1 MVSGFQACN
10 FYNSPRACRLGTSE
24 RRSTNQL
31 CLVGLYSWQLT
42 QVNPQVTQLEVRKVR
57 NVFKL
62 HQLNLHNVFFAE
74 KAPKSALSRWLGVE
88 VHRRK
93 KPIMLITACRVH
105 EASTNSK
112 QAQEIHYLVTMS
124 SGCFKGECRCQRRM
138 QMCHTHS
145 SHAPKRK
152 GKVKGNK
159 HMNLLKKLVRVPIS
173 FKTQCSDC
181 TNYSVKHCETVSSTK
196 GAQRSSSGRHLKN
209 RMHLLEF
216 AKKDASRSEICR
228 VCSRGA
234 FADLLPSV
242 SCKGGRSYHLERT
255 SDKVEHSLVKCI
267 SSSPYFQLQ
276 MPKTAQ
282 GHLSVQ
288 T

>member
-42 QVNPQVTQLEVRKVR
+42 QVNTQVTQLEVRKVR

-112 QAQEIHYLVTMS
+112 QAQGIHYLVTMS
-124 SGCFKGECRCQRRM
+124 SGCFKGECSQRRM

-181 TNYSVKHCETVSSTK
+181 TTIQWNIVKLSLQPKVPKEARAAGTWKIACIYWNLPRKMPRDRRSAGFAPEAHLQICCRASAVRVDAPTTWRELPIKWST
-196 GAQRSSSGRHLKN
+196 
-209 RMHLLEF
+209 
-216 AKKDASRSEICR
+216 
-228 VCSRGA
+228 
-234 FADLLPSV
+234 P
-242 SCKGGRSYHLERT
+242 
-255 SDKVEHSLVKCI
+255 
-267 SSSPYFQLQ
+267 
-276 MPKTAQ
+276 
-282 GHLSVQ
+282 
-288 T
+288 

>member
-1 MVSGFQACN
+1 MSYTLESCTKKKRESQRKQTHESAQKI
-10 FYNSPRACRLGTSE
+10 GTS
-24 RRSTNQL
+24 T
-31 CLVGLYSWQLT
+31 
-42 QVNPQVTQLEVRKVR
+42 
-57 NVFKL
+57 
-62 HQLNLHNVFFAE
+62 
-74 KAPKSALSRWLGVE
+74 
-88 VHRRK
+88 
-93 KPIMLITACRVH
+93 
-105 EASTNSK
+105 
-112 QAQEIHYLVTMS
+112 
-124 SGCFKGECRCQRRM
+124 
-138 QMCHTHS
+138 
-145 SHAPKRK
+145 
-152 GKVKGNK
+152 
-159 HMNLLKKLVRVPIS
+159 NLLQNSMFGLH
-173 FKTQCSDC
+173 
-181 TNYSVKHCETVSSTK
+181 NYSVKHCETVSSTK